1 VVDLTHTGSNPI
13 FDMSV
18 VFTPNYFLVEDDVL
32 IDNDVLSV
40 TDFMNLKIKSTQSF
54 RGAHISKVYVHI
66 FIWMSAH
73 TYININIYTVFL
85 GKKE

>member
-1 VVDLTHTGSNPI
+1 
-13 FDMSV
+13 MSV

-40 TDFMNLKIKSTQSF
+40 TDFINLKIKSTQSF
-54 RGAHISKVYVHI
+54 RCAHTSRVCVHI

-73 TYININIYTVFL
+73 TYTNINIYTVFL